1 MNTNTMELNMN
12 ELEQVNGGSFLDALS
27 RIGDTIIITHALK
40 NKQKRTDPLQIAASA
55 VTGFVRGVYNEIT
68 R

>member
-12 ELEQVNGGSFLDALS
+12 EMGKVNGGSFLDGLS
-27 RIGDTIIITHALK
+27 RIGDTILITHVSK
-40 NKQKRTDPLQIAASA
+40 DRERRTDPKHQVASIF
-55 VTGFVRGVYNEIT
+55 TGFVKGIYNEIT